1 MAFRRIDAEGVLGG
15 RYRLQRSIASGGM
28 AEVWEAQDDILGRRV
43 AVKVLHSHLASDTS
57 FLARFRREAIAAAR
71 LAHPNVVATYDTGVD
86 DGVAWIVME
95 RVDGATLREVLSA
108 SPRLSPARAVRIAI
122 QVADALDY
130 AHRAGVIHRD
140 VKPANILLTDGD
152 RVKVADFGIAK
163 AAIEAAE
170 DSGGASFDTGDLT
183 QSGAIVGTAKYLSPE
198 QVNGEPVDGR
208 SDVYALGVVL
218 YEMLCGQVPFT
229 GETDV
234 AVAVQH
240 ATATPLRPRQ
250 VRADIPAPLEAVVL
264 RAMAKLPAERY
275 KSAAELHAALLAV
288 DRRPDNNV
296 GGVDLTLHGAAAGAP
311 APAAAWVSPGSK
323 TQVGVGSSTQVGP
336 APAGAPVR
344 PGPHPTP
351 PGRAPASGHT
361 TRSRLVPVLVLVVAV
376 VTLGVVGVLFARSD
390 TGQGLFGSS
399 SKSADKAVPVTVVSA
414 GAFDPP
420 PGDNAEHDADVA
432 NLTDGNPATTWS
444 TEQYGN
450 GRFGGLKTGVGVILT
465 LNGPHKLTTLEVA
478 SPSRGWSAEIYVAD
492 TTSPRPPPSGWGG
505 AVATKTGVDGKATFD
520 LNAKTGSVVLVWI
533 TNLGDTGAV
542 TLSDVHLS
550 A

>member
-108 SPRLSPARAVRIAI
+108 SPRLSPERAVRIAI

-250 VRADIPAPLEAVVL
+250 VRADIPVPLEAVVL
-264 RAMAKLPAERY
+264 QAMAKLPAERY
-275 KSAAELHAALLAV
+275 NSAAELHAALLAV
-288 DRRPDNNV
+288 DRRPDDNV
-296 GGVDLTLHGAAAGAP
+296 GDVDLTLHGPAARPP
-311 APAAAWVSPGSK
+311 APAGAWVSPGSK
-323 TQVGVGSSTQVGP
+323 TQVAVGSSTQVGP
-336 APAGAPVR
+336 GPAGAPVR

-351 PGRAPASGHT
+351 PGRTPASGHT
-361 TRSRLVPVLVLVVAV
+361 TRPRLVPVLVLAVAV

-390 TGQGLFGSS
+390 TGQGLLGSS
-399 SKSADKAVPVTVVSA
+399 SKSADKAPPVTVVSA
-414 GAFDPP
+414 AAFDPP
-420 PGDNAEHDADVA
+420 PGDNTEHDADVA
-432 NLTDGNPATTWS
+432 NLTDGNPATTWA

-450 GRFGGLKTGVGVILT
+450 GQFGGLKTGVGVILT

-478 SPSRGWSAEIYVAD
+478 SPSHGWSAEVYVAD

-505 AVATKTGVDGKATFD
+505 AVATKTGIDGNATFD

-533 TNLGDTGAV
+533 TNLGDPGAV